1 MCIRDSLYKTC
12 PEKPEEWDII
22 GLFAQPLEENLCR
35 VYAFMLV
42 FDSQNTETDLIH
54 FQQMIFFQ
62 DIIILENQLP
72 VGLPL
77 YDGAERSIKA
87 DKTQLQFR
95 KWLKQ
100 KGLQFGTDQET

>member
-1 MCIRDSLYKTC
+1 
-12 PEKPEEWDII
+12 
-22 GLFAQPLEENLCR
+22 
-35 VYAFMLV
+35 MLV
-42 FDSQNTETDLIH
+42 FDSQNTDTDLIH

-77 YDGAERSIKA
+77 IDGAERSIKA

-100 KGLQFGTDQET
+100 KGLQFGTDRET